1 MWPHSFIFIQ
11 GICSSNLEGPQS
23 PIGVAFEETRGEGLE
38 RSAGG
43 YPEGTA
49 ARTDQKRGDL
59 CSFLIASFY
68 SLPNIFIIRHLSFLW
83 IADGLLAV
91 GSADLE
97 AWRQDKSFG
106 CLRPSSNV
114 ELHMRQT

>member
-1 MWPHSFIFIQ
+1 MWPQSFIFIQ
-11 GICSSNLEGPQS
+11 GICSSNLEGSQS

-59 CSFLIASFY
+59 CSFLIAKIESIILMF
-68 SLPNIFIIRHLSFLW
+68 IFALTS
-83 IADGLLAV
+83 
-91 GSADLE
+91 
-97 AWRQDKSFG
+97 
-106 CLRPSSNV
+106 
-114 ELHMRQT
+114 

>member
-1 MWPHSFIFIQ
+1 MWLHSFIFIQ
-11 GICSSNLEGPQS
+11 GICSSNLEGSQS

-59 CSFLIASFY
+59 CSFLIAQFY
-68 SLPNIFIIRHLSFLW
+68 SLSNIFIRHLSFLW